1 MLRDYRKAVAL
12 MLVLGLVVAVGAG
25 CAPKQTTETTT
36 GGSATTE
43 VQKGGTLAYYL
54 GDAAYIDPYNTQESE
69 GTQVEQALF
78 DSLTA
83 FDPLKP
89 DNVVPAAADS
99 WEPNADGSVWTFKLN
114 KNGKFADGTPVTAND
129 FIYAW
134 NRIAN
139 PKTKNT
145 LTKEVDASIIAYHL
159 APVKGF
165 ADVQAG
171 KATEMSGLKAVD
183 DYTLE
188 VTLDYAFADFPYIVG
203 HPALAPVPK
212 KYVEEGVDY
221 SGTKVAFGD
230 MPVGNGPFKM
240 AEPWKHDQYIK
251 VVRNDEY
258 AGEQPNIDGIDFKIF
273 KDPNTAFTEFEAGT
287 LDFAQIADG
296 KIKES
301 VTKYGESE
309 NGYTANPGKQAL
321 LGPENAVYYLVV
333 NLKNKDMQNDN
344 LRKAISLAINRPA
357 ICDLAYEGT
366 REPADNIVPPGIA
379 GYTAGAWPEAKYDV
393 EAAKKALADAGF
405 PEGKGAP
412 EITITYNND
421 GGHEK
426 VMQLVQSDLKAI
438 GLTAKFDTAD
448 FPNTL
453 KKYDAGNFQI
463 GRLGWVADY
472 PIMDNFLYPLF
483 TTGAGDNKSSY
494 SNPTVDNQ
502 IKDARATTDT
512 TARLA
517 LYGEADKTIGSS
529 LPVIPVVFYKHHHIA
544 SDRVHELTYSAMGLA
559 DFQKVWLSAAK

>member
-1 MLRDYRKAVAL
+1 MQVNYRKALAL
-12 MLVLGLVVAVGAG
+12 VLALGLVAGIGAG
-25 CAPKQTTETTT
+25 CAPKQTTEGTT

-43 VQKGGTLAYYL
+43 VTQGGTLAYYL

-89 DNVVPAAADS
+89 ENIVPAAAEK
-99 WEPNADGSVWTFKLN
+99 WEPNADGSVWTFTLN
-114 KNGKFADGTPVTAND
+114 KNGKFADGTPVKASD

-139 PKTKNT
+139 PKTENT
-145 LTKEVDASIIAYHL
+145 LTKEVDPSVVSYHL
-159 APVKGF
+159 APVMGF
-165 ADVQAG
+165 DDVQAG
-171 KATEMSGLKAVD
+171 KATEMSGLKAID

-188 VTLDYAFADFPYIVG
+188 VTLAYPFADFPYVVG
-203 HPALAPVPK
+203 HPALAPVPQ

-221 SGTKVAFGD
+221 NGEKVPFGD

-240 AEPWKHDQYIK
+240 SEPWKHDQYIK

-258 AGEQPNIDGIDFKIF
+258 YGEKPNIDGIEFKIF

-296 KIKES
+296 KIKET
-301 VTKYGESE
+301 VAKYGESE
-309 NGYTANPGKQAL
+309 NGYTANPGKQVL
-321 LGPENAVYYLVV
+321 LGAENATYYLVI
-333 NLKNKDMQNDN
+333 NLKNKDMGNEN

-357 ICDLAYEGT
+357 IADLAYEGT
-366 REPADNIVPPGIA
+366 RDPADNIVPPGMA
-379 GYTAGAWPEAKYDV
+379 GYEAGAWPMSTYDL
-393 EAAKKALADAGF
+393 EGAKKALADAGF

-438 GLTAKFDTAD
+438 GLNAKFDTAD

-472 PIMDNFLYPLF
+472 PIMDNFLFPLF
-483 TTGAGDNKSSY
+483 TTGAGDNKSAY
-494 SNPTVDNQ
+494 SNPEVDKTL
-502 IKDARATTDT
+502 KDARATTDVN
-512 TARLA
+512 ARLA
-517 LYGEADKTIGSS
+517 LYQQADKTIGAAV
-529 LPVIPVVFYKHHHIA
+529 PVVPVVFYKHHHVA
-544 SDRVHELTYSAMGLA
+544 SDRVNELTYSAMGLA